1 MRRRQNAALPR
12 YVYRR
17 KSGYIYRAYL
27 GRKDGRTVRGK
38 DIPIGDLS
46 TPIPKLY
53 EAVERLQRK
62 QAKTLRWLLSE
73 YHASP
78 AYKKLSHRTQTED
91 YPGYRAKLTEFKTK
105 RGKPLGDALLT
116 QFSKRTIRAYLDK
129 YPAPVAANRHI
140 QYLKAAWNWAEE
152 RHEIPANPCSG
163 VRLNA
168 EKSRTRYVSQ
178 QEYQAAYA
186 LAGGYIRLFM
196 EFAYLCRARRS
207 EISNLRVADWTA
219 EGLHIRRSK
228 GSEGEIT
235 AKTQRLARAVEA
247 ARAFHSGAPAPISG
261 EYLIHNAKGQQITKN
276 AFDSAW
282 QRFMVKVQAAGV
294 ERFTFHDLKASG
306 YTDQQEQFAGH
317 KDKSGKMH
325 RVYNRKLRVVRPAE

>member
-1 MRRRQNAALPR
+1 MRRRQNAALPK

-17 KSGYIYRAYL
+17 KGGYIYRAYL

-105 RGKPLGDALLT
+105 RGKPLGDALLP

-129 YPAPVAANRHI
+129 YPAPVSANRHI

-163 VRLNA
+163 VRLNNEEA
-168 EKSRTRYVSQ
+168 RARYVT
-178 QEYQAAYA
+178 QAEFEAFKA
-186 LAGGYIRLFM
+186 TTKGYIPLFM
-196 EFAYLCRARRS
+196 E
-207 EISNLRVADWTA
+207 
-219 EGLHIRRSK
+219 
-228 GSEGEIT
+228 
-235 AKTQRLARAVEA
+235 LA
-247 ARAFHSGAPAPISG
+247 
-261 EYLIHNAKGQQITKN
+261 
-276 AFDSAW
+276 
-282 QRFMVKVQAAGV
+282 
-294 ERFTFHDLKASG
+294 
-306 YTDQQEQFAGH
+306 
-317 KDKSGKMH
+317 
-325 RVYNRKLRVVRPAE
+325 